1 MTNYLNTFLKDIIDK
16 DILHLLDELEKV
28 TKVRHE
34 PYKDIL
40 YLLHY
45 LQLCVR
51 PNGADT
57 EQVLIDKAKLDSTD
71 DFTNSSI
78 LRNKIRDSAD
88 TQLYWLFDELAR
100 LYKRQSIEPD
110 LRKTIY
116 VFLNECLKEP
126 KKRRKKKKPVNYL
139 WR

>member
-1 MTNYLNTFLKDIIDK
+1 MTNYLNTFLKDIEDR
-16 DILHLLDELEKV
+16 DIVNLLDELVKV
-28 TKVRHE
+28 TKVQHE
-34 PYKDIL
+34 PFKNRIFL
-40 YLLHY
+40 IHY

-57 EQVLIDKAKLDSTD
+57 EQVLIDNAKLDSAGD
-71 DFTNSSI
+71 YTNSFM
-78 LRNKIRDSAD
+78 LRKKIKDVAD

-100 LYKRQSIEPD
+100 VYKKQSIEPD

-116 VFLNECLKEP
+116 IFLNECLKEP
-126 KKRRKKKKPVNYL
+126 KRKKKKKPFNYT